1 MRSTKIVATIG
12 PASLEPGCSRPR
24 MIAAGHG
31 RGAAELRPRD
41 AGASTPRPPTDP
53 GGGGAR
59 GPRRGDPRRPPRAEA
74 AARAGGQRR
83 DRAGPGDARSC
94 SPRTRSRAR
103 QSGCRWPGS
112 GFSELVDAGDVC
124 YLADGAVRL
133 RVDEI
138 PDQDVVTK
146 VEVGGSVASRQG
158 LNLPNVTV
166 SLPAVS
172 AEDISLIDAGLEMGL
187 DFFALS
193 FVRRREDLDPVR
205 EHLAQREAGGAADR
219 QDREAAGG
227 GERRGDRRGGRRDHD
242 RPRRPRHR
250 AADRGGAARPEAA
263 AGAVPGRRAKPTIT
277 ATQMLE
283 SMVHSTRP
291 TRAEVADVANAIFDG
306 TDAVMLSQETAV
318 GRHPVLAVEMMAS
331 IAETTERELP
341 YGRWL
346 AERGPQANNQYH
358 AIAFGAVGGVYQLGL
373 KCIVSPTNTGTTA
386 TLISAYRPRA
396 PVLALSPR
404 QRRRAPLPAALG
416 RAPRAQRGAA
426 PDARADR
433 RRAPTPRAS
442 SAWRSR
448 ATRSGSPPGLPAG
461 TLRRHQPV
469 QGPHDRVGRL
479 AASAALALPEGAR
492 LLDVPAR
499 LHLAPASRAVL
510 RVIEEGPMADV
521 ARAGLQAPPGAL
533 LDRAGDDRHQ
543 LADRAVDSARLGG
556 EPRLARP
563 GK

>member
-12 PASLEPGCSRPR
+12 PSSLEVDVLTA
-24 MIAAGHG
+24 MIRAGMDVARLNFAHG
-31 RGAAELRPRD
+31 TREQHAEIAGRIRVAAEQAGREVAILGDLPGPKLRL
-41 AGASTPRPPTDP
+41 
-53 GGGGAR
+53 
-59 GPRRGDPRRPPRAEA
+59 GPV
-74 AARAGGQRR
+74 AGGV
-83 DRAGPGDARSC
+83 AEL
-94 SPRTRSRAR
+94 PRGTRVVLTPDEIEGTPERLPVA
-103 QSGCRWPGS
+103 WS
-112 GFSELVDAGDVC
+112 GFAELVDAGDVC

-133 RVDEI
+133 RVDEVA
-138 PDQDVVTK
+138 DQDVVTR

-172 AEDISLIDAGLEMGL
+172 AEDIALIDAGLEMGL

-205 EHLAQREAGGAADR
+205 EHLAQRGVEVPLIAKIEKPQAAANGEEIIEAADGIMI
-219 QDREAAGG
+219 A
-227 GERRGDRRGGRRDHD
+227 RGDLGIEL
-242 RPRRPRHR
+242 PI
-250 AADRGGAARPEAA
+250 EE
-263 AGAVPGRRAKPTIT
+263 VPLVQKKLLALAGRRATPTIT

-373 KCIVSPTNTGTTA
+373 KCIVSPTNTGTTV

-404 QRRRAPLPAALG
+404 REVVRRCQLLWGVHAKLNEEPLETLELIDAC
-416 RAPRAQRGAA
+416 
-426 PDARADR
+426 ARAAVEAGFAEQGDQIGIT
-433 RRAPTPRAS
+433 A
-442 SAWRSR
+442 
-448 ATRSGSPPGLPAG
+448 GLPAG
-461 TLRRHQPV
+461 TSGGTNLFKVHT
-469 QGPHDRVGRL
+469 
-479 AASAALALPEGAR
+479 
-492 LLDVPAR
+492 
-499 LHLAPASRAVL
+499 
-510 RVIEEGPMADV
+510 IE
-521 ARAGLQAPPGAL
+521 
-533 LDRAGDDRHQ
+533 
-543 LADRAVDSARLGG
+543 
-556 EPRLARP
+556 
-563 GK
+563 

>member
-12 PASLEPGCSRPR
+12 PASLEVDVLTAMIGAGMDVARLNFAHGTREQHSEIAGRIRTAAERAGRDVAILGDLPGPKLRLGPV
-24 MIAAGHG
+24 AGGVAELG
-31 RGAAELRPRD
+31 RGTRVVL
-41 AGASTPRPPTDP
+41 TPDEIEGTSERLPV
-53 GGGGAR
+53 AWR
-59 GPRRGDPRRPPRAEA
+59 
-74 AARAGGQRR
+74 
-83 DRAGPGDARSC
+83 
-94 SPRTRSRAR
+94 
-103 QSGCRWPGS
+103 

-138 PDQDVVTK
+138 SNNEVVTR

-172 AEDISLIDAGLEMGL
+172 SEDIALIDAGLEMGL

-193 FVRRREDLDPVR
+193 FVRRREDLEPVR
-205 EHLAQREAGGAADR
+205 EHLAERGVEVPLIAKIEKPQAAANGEEIIAAADGIMI
-219 QDREAAGG
+219 A
-227 GERRGDRRGGRRDHD
+227 RGDLGIEL
-242 RPRRPRHR
+242 PI
-250 AADRGGAARPEAA
+250 EE
-263 AGAVPGRRAKPTIT
+263 VPLVQKRLLALAGRRATPTIT

-373 KCIVSPTNTGTTA
+373 KCIVSPTNTGTTV

-404 QRRRAPLPAALG
+404 RDVVRRCQLLWGVHPQLNEEPLETLELIDAC
-416 RAPRAQRGAA
+416 
-426 PDARADR
+426 ARAAVEGGFAERGDKIGIT
-433 RRAPTPRAS
+433 A
-442 SAWRSR
+442 
-448 ATRSGSPPGLPAG
+448 GLPAG
-461 TLRRHQPV
+461 TAGGTNLFKVHT
-469 QGPHDRVGRL
+469 
-479 AASAALALPEGAR
+479 
-492 LLDVPAR
+492 
-499 LHLAPASRAVL
+499 
-510 RVIEEGPMADV
+510 IE
-521 ARAGLQAPPGAL
+521 
-533 LDRAGDDRHQ
+533 
-543 LADRAVDSARLGG
+543 
-556 EPRLARP
+556 
-563 GK
+563 